1 MISNMDREKIR
12 AYAIIFSSPVLCIVV
27 ILLSIS
33 LGTMNISFKEIYN
46 AFFLYDSEN
55 VQQIIIRTA
64 RFPRAVGTLL
74 IGCFLAM
81 SGAMMQGMTRNYL
94 ASPSIMGVSDGA
106 AFMITLAFVFWPSM
120 NSFQMVAMS
129 FLGSALGVFLVI
141 GLASVVRN
149 GFSPLGLAI
158 IGTVFGSFLSSLSSA
173 IASYFQ
179 VSQNMSFWYNA
190 RLHQLNNELL
200 LICIPFAIVGI
211 IMAISLSKSI
221 AILSLG
227 KETATSLGM
236 RTSLIQLLTMVAVV
250 LMTGISVSLV
260 GKIGF
265 VGLIIPH
272 ITRMI
277 VGVDYKKIIP
287 CSGILGGLFL
297 VICDTFSRF
306 INYPFESPIGIV
318 TAFLGV
324 PFFLYL
330 IKTKGGGNKHR
341 G

>member
-1 MISNMDREKIR
+1 MSNLDKEKVR
-12 AYAIIFSSPVLCIVV
+12 AYAIIYSAPFLCIAV

-33 LGTMNISFKEIYN
+33 LGTMNISLKEVFD
-46 AFFLYDSEN
+46 AFFYFNAEN
-55 VQQIIIRTA
+55 VEHTIIRTA
-64 RFPRAVGTLL
+64 RLPRAVGTLL
-74 IGCFLAM
+74 IGGLLAM

-106 AFMITLAFVFWPSM
+106 AFMITLAFVFVPGL
-120 NSFQMVAMS
+120 NSFQMVAFS
-129 FLGSALGVFLVI
+129 FIGSALGVFLVL
-141 GLASVVRN
+141 GLASIVKN
-149 GFSPLGLAI
+149 GFSPLRLAI

-190 RLHQLNNELL
+190 RLHQLNNDLL
-200 LICIPFAIVGI
+200 LICFPLAIIGI
-211 IMAISLSKSI
+211 VLALSLSKSI

-227 KETATSLGM
+227 KEIATSLGQK
-236 RTSLIQLLTMVAVV
+236 TFIIQLLTMASVV
-250 LMTGISVSLV
+250 MMTGISVSLA

-272 ITRMI
+272 ITRMM
-277 VGVDYKKIIP
+277 VGIDYRKIIP
-287 CSGILGGLFL
+287 CSGIIGAIFL
-297 VICDTFSRF
+297 VICDTLSRF

-324 PFFLYL
+324 PFYLYL
-330 IKTKGGGNKHR
+330 IKTKGGGNTQR

>member
-1 MISNMDREKIR
+1 MANMDREKVS
-12 AYAIIFSSPVLCIVV
+12 AYAIIYSSPFLCTIV

-33 LGTMNISFKEIYN
+33 LGTMNISFQEIYN
-46 AFFLYDSEN
+46 AFFLFDSEN

-74 IGCFLAM
+74 IGGLLAM

-106 AFMITLAFVFWPSM
+106 AFMITLAFVFFPSM
-120 NSFQMVAMS
+120 TSFQMLALS
-129 FLGSALGVFLVI
+129 FLGSALGVFLVL
-141 GLASVVRN
+141 GLASVIKN
-149 GFSPLGLAI
+149 GFSPLRLAI

-200 LICIPFAIVGI
+200 LLCIPLAIVGI
-211 IMAISLSKSI
+211 IMALSLSKSI

-227 KETATSLGM
+227 KEVATSLGQ
-236 RTSLIQLLTMVAVV
+236 RTFIIQMLTMVAVV
-250 LMTGISVSLV
+250 VMTGISVSLA

-297 VICDTFSRF
+297 VVCDTFSRF

-330 IKTKGGGNKHR
+330 IKTKGGGNEQR

>member
-1 MISNMDREKIR
+1 MDREKAR
-12 AYAIIFSSPVLCIVV
+12 AYAIIYSSPFLCIVV

-33 LGTMNISFKEIYN
+33 LGTMNISFQEIYH
-46 AFFLYDSEN
+46 AFFLFDPEN
-55 VQQIIIRTA
+55 VQHVIIRTA

-74 IGCFLAM
+74 IGGLLAM

-106 AFMITLAFVFWPSM
+106 AFMITLAFVFYPGMS
-120 NSFQMVAMS
+120 SFQMLAIS
-129 FLGSALGVFLVI
+129 FLGSAIGVFLVV
-141 GLASVVRN
+141 GLASVIKN
-149 GFSPLGLAI
+149 GFSPLRLAI

-200 LICIPFAIVGI
+200 IVCIPLAIVGI
-211 IMAISLSKSI
+211 IMALTLSKSI

-227 KETATSLGM
+227 KEVATSLGQ
-236 RTSLIQLLTMVAVV
+236 RTFIIQLLTMVAVV
-250 LMTGISVSLV
+250 VMTGISVSLA

-330 IKTKGGGNKHR
+330 IKTKGGGNEQR

>member
-1 MISNMDREKIR
+1 MDREKAR
-12 AYAIIFSSPVLCIVV
+12 AYAIIYSSPFLCIVV

-33 LGTMNISFKEIYN
+33 LGTMNISFQEIYQ
-46 AFFLYDSEN
+46 AFFLFDPEN
-55 VQQIIIRTA
+55 VQHVIIRTA

-74 IGCFLAM
+74 IGGLLAM

-106 AFMITLAFVFWPSM
+106 AFMITLAFVFYPGMS
-120 NSFQMVAMS
+120 SFQMLAIS
-129 FLGSALGVFLVI
+129 FLGSAMGVFLVV
-141 GLASVVRN
+141 GLASVIKN
-149 GFSPLGLAI
+149 GFSPLRLAI

-200 LICIPFAIVGI
+200 IVCIPLAIVGI
-211 IMAISLSKSI
+211 IMALTLSKSI

-227 KETATSLGM
+227 KEVATSLGQ
-236 RTSLIQLLTMVAVV
+236 RTFIIQLLTMVAVV
-250 LMTGISVSLV
+250 VMTGISVSLA

-330 IKTKGGGNKHR
+330 IKTKGGGNEQR

>member
-1 MISNMDREKIR
+1 MDREKAR
-12 AYAIIFSSPVLCIVV
+12 AYAIIYSSPFLCIVV

-33 LGTMNISFKEIYN
+33 LGTMNISFQEIYQ
-46 AFFLYDSEN
+46 AFFLFDPEN
-55 VQQIIIRTA
+55 VQHVIIRTA

-74 IGCFLAM
+74 IGGLLAM

-106 AFMITLAFVFWPSM
+106 AFMITLAFVFLPGMS
-120 NSFQMVAMS
+120 SFQMLAIS
-129 FLGSALGVFLVI
+129 FLGSAMGVFLVV
-141 GLASVVRN
+141 GLASVIKN
-149 GFSPLGLAI
+149 GFSPLRLAI

-200 LICIPFAIVGI
+200 IVCIPLAIVGI
-211 IMAISLSKSI
+211 IMALTLSKSI

-227 KETATSLGM
+227 KEVATSLGQ
-236 RTSLIQLLTMVAVV
+236 RTFIIQLLTMVAVV
-250 LMTGISVSLV
+250 VMTGISVSLA

-330 IKTKGGGNKHR
+330 IKTKGGGNEQR